1 MKKYL
6 VLTILLFLAACRR
19 DEPPAPTA
27 EQSAQLNEAEEMLN
41 DLAEDGSDQPN
52 ASNAAN
58 ATRPTTISNGTE
70 NRSQGP

>member
-1 MKKYL
+1 MKKLFACLLL
-6 VLTILLFLAACRR
+6 VPSACHGG
-19 DEPPAPTA
+19 EPPAPTA